1 MNVNKKLNGNE
12 LKIEL
17 EGRLDTN
24 TSPELE
30 NELKKY
36 LDNISSLIFDFK
48 NLEYISSAGLR
59 VILSTQKIMNTQ
71 GDMVIKN
78 VNDLVMEVFDATGFT
93 DILNIEWISINKS

>member
-1 MNVNKKLNGNE
+1 MNINKELNENE

-30 NELKKY
+30 NELNKY
-36 LDNISSLIFDFK
+36 LDDISQLTFDFNK
-48 NLEYISSAGLR
+48 LEYISSAGLR
-59 VILSTQKIMNTQ
+59 VILSTQKIMNTK
-71 GDMVIKN
+71 GNMVIKN

-93 DILNIEWISINKS
+93 DILNIE

>member
-59 VILSTQKIMNTQ
+59 VILSTQKIMNTK

-93 DILNIEWISINKS
+93 DILNIE